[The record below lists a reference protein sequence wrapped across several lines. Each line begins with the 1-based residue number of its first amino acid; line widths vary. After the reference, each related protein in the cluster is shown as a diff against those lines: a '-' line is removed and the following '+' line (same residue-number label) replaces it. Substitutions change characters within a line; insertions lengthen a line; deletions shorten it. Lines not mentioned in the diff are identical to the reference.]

1 MTRRRHAARRWR
13 PQYLIVDEAIAD
25 HETARAIIENCTN
38 STLIKAKPEPGAT
51 DSDILL
57 RALGIPSSRTTSQE
71 LTSLSRR
78 SLLLWHSTEL
88 TQHMATGPA
97 WERRCYNFVKIM
109 PYIGTCT
116 FNCSYCWFK
125 DPVLIP
131 RVNVTF
137 FDQLPDLLQK
147 FADNGRS
154 PKTFTFT
161 HYKTD
166 CFGLEHLTGFC
177 RQAAD
182 LFEKYEEFNIQFL
195 TKSSW
200 VDSLL
205 VDPVPVSALVGFS
218 INARE
223 VTETVDLGT
232 APLEER
238 LDAAAR
244 LTAAGIP
251 VVLRLDPMMLFPGWQ
266 QSYRDLAGEVLK
278 RFRPVQLTLGT
289 PRFQHLAELETVA
302 LTTRAP
308 AARAFMQRQVPLMGV
323 TKPGRSQR
331 TDSDRA
337 YFKNMSVSY
346 SDDDRRALYA
356 NAVTAFQNLDPTLNI
371 GLCEE
376 GADMWDAVG
385 LPWSGD
391 LTRDCSCNFLSASSR
406 ARLAPAHRRQLLLLQ
421 DDAIRND
428 RSCQSRA

>member
-1 MTRRRHAARRWR
+1 MTRRRPARRWQ
-13 PQYLIVDEAIAD
+13 PQYLIVDETIAD
-25 HETARAIIENCTN
+25 HETARAIIKNCVG
-38 STLIKAKPEPGAT
+38 STLVRTNLEPGAG
-51 DSDILL
+51 DSEILL
-57 RALGIPSSRTTSQE
+57 RSLDIPSSRSTPQE
-71 LTSLSRR
+71 LTSVSRR
-78 SLLLWHSTEL
+78 SLLLWHSNEL

-97 WERRCYNFVKIM
+97 WERRCYNFIKIM

-137 FDQLPDLLQK
+137 FDQLPGLLQG
-147 FADNGRS
+147 FANHGQA

-177 RQAAD
+177 RRAAD
-182 LFEKYEEFNIQFL
+182 IFENYEEFNIQFL

-205 VDPVPVSALVGFS
+205 VDPIPASALVGFS

-238 LDAAAR
+238 LEAAAR
-244 LTAAGIP
+244 LSAAGIP

-266 QSYRDLAGEVLK
+266 QSYHDLAGQVMT
-278 RFRPVQLTLGT
+278 RFRPAQVTLGT
-289 PRFQHLAELETVA
+289 PRFQHQAELETVA
-302 LTTRAP
+302 LTTKAP
-308 AARAFMQRQVPLMGV
+308 AARAFMQKQVPLMGV
-323 TKPGRSQR
+323 TKPGKSQQ

-346 SDDDRRALYA
+346 PDDDRRALYA
-356 NAVTAFQNLDPTLNI
+356 NAVTAFRGLDPTLDV

-385 LPWSGD
+385 LPWTGD
-391 LTRDCSCNFLSASSR
+391 LTKDCSCNFLSAGAR

-428 RSCQSRA
+428 SSCRSGT